1 MRNRDVQF
9 VEEEEKENMQRDIE
23 VDVDDSDSI
32 VVMKVDREELFE
44 RINTWIDDV
53 TKSLTSWGSGKLAP
67 F

>member
-53 TKSLTSWGSGKLAP
+53 TKSLTSWGSGKLTL